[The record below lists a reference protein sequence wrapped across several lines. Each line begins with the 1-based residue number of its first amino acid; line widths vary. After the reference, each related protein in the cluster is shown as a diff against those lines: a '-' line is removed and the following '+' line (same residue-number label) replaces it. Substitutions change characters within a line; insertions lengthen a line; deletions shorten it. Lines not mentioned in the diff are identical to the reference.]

1 MVLNKV
7 YAAATEDDEGVTL
20 ASTEDGTQSNSR
32 PPLLKKLTV
41 KSAPRKQK
49 DSFYYRLRHRVLN
62 QYNRLSWN
70 TRQTINVAI
79 SSVAV
84 LYAFIS
90 VPFRIGFLYN
100 PFDATEEER
109 HQWTWELTV
118 FTPLD
123 MVTDLIGVMEF
134 LHFYGLWKNALTHKE
149 EETNFDED
157 VKLMRGASKRL
168 RNTNVLLR
176 ARTSVGLRQGKAKWT
191 LANIGRTTTI
201 YDSSADDMT
210 LEKQSRVAR
219 KWELALEIFALV
231 PFEIIPFAL
240 GEYGNL
246 HLAHVNKL
254 CRFYKIRRFFSRLS
268 KIYSDRP
275 WVQHL
280 SSTGIRS
287 LVRTIGY
294 CAGMCHWVACGYMFI
309 AHAQCGVSLREC
321 DPSAETSW
329 IVRDRLH
336 GATVSRKYGR
346 TLYWASRTLVLLG
359 YDDVTPISNAETIYG
374 IFVQLVGA
382 LFSSSM
388 LATFLFIFR
397 FRNAR
402 YAAYSAHVDNARE
415 YMHTNNIPRVIR
427 HKVMAYFTYTWDT
440 HHGLDSEEALH
451 LMPKHLQSKVI
462 ATLKASRIRQ
472 VNFLAK
478 ESVEFIN
485 LLALALQRRIYSPTD
500 RIIEPR
506 TNAHMFFVIRGNVMI
521 TAANNTNPR
530 ECLTGDY
537 FAEICLLFPE
547 QFVEKAVARTFC
559 ELYVLSKAKFDDIIT
574 HFYRGN
580 EAIVRAQMAESLV
593 RYVTQQRKTQK
604 VLGNDGRDRS
614 SLRITYRRMSDLYV
628 PGVPKDIVWNFPDST
643 FRIVWDTLRLLGVI
657 YVAFEVPYYAVFVSM
672 ADGEN
677 MFVET
682 SFVNLRYLCTIL
694 TEAFFGVD
702 IILQARFL
710 AYLDPVAMLNV
721 ENPSLIF
728 DAYRHNG
735 FYLDLLAWL
744 PVGLV
749 LESIRSV
756 SQYAWLFRLLRLFRL
771 RLFPYLL
778 RDLADAYSLS
788 SKIHL
793 FVSLLLSVTLLL
805 HVVGCGWFET
815 AWIPRGTQSFTSDN
829 MKAMHALTRSE
840 CLRHA
845 TLFGNCSWIKY
856 DCYANVGEV
865 FPVEDN
871 SSSYEGTFAYVRAV
885 YWSVVTL
892 TAVGYGDIVA
902 FSTAESYVAA
912 AWVFVGGIINFGVVG
927 AMSSTIANAMA
938 ARHHHLE
945 LLNTINSVMGRLS
958 ISEKLSAEIRRF
970 YIHHFTGRKVAYESQ
985 LLSHLPD
992 QLCYQISSLLHAEAV
1007 KSVRL
1012 FDFASR
1018 KFLQQITGKFRHR
1031 TYENGETIFIE
1042 GDVCREFIVLLRG
1055 SKVNVFFRT
1064 RKVPARALQE
1074 GDCYGVYEFLLRRA
1088 HTATLTAASTVQA
1101 SVMTR
1106 VEFDVIQRKFDED
1119 VRNLKIEAQILC
1131 DEQQAGLRRVARNL
1145 ERLKLKP
1152 HVIQTPSLFYQQD
1165 TVVESSNKKNSTIA
1179 IRDTYATRTTFIHA
1193 WNAGVTF
1200 WNVYNALFVIFRI
1213 GFHSHLHFSSELN
1226 LLVWF
1231 MDLYGDVY
1239 FAIDIYLHLYFFGNA
1254 DVSVENLVH
1263 RKWVDTVYRRSNA
1276 FKWDLV
1282 ASLPLYIP
1290 VTSEALVVSVC
1301 RLPRLIRCLDLWVY
1315 LDEVIVQVQ
1324 QHFASRN
1331 VSSYLGPVKLM
1342 VVLVLVAHFVG
1353 CIFLW
1358 ISEHEC
1364 DYYENC
1370 WIAHDHLIHEYHHA
1384 LPVLYAK
1391 TFYWAITTLLLVGS
1405 REIVPRDILGTIW
1418 TLITC
1423 LGCTFA
1429 MGYIVG
1435 EISELI
1441 LDFGKETKQYKYRLA
1456 NFEGFAQANE
1466 LPESLR
1472 ERVGFFFRAQFE
1484 NTYGHDLDHTVHK
1497 LSANLRLRLLLEVY
1511 GGSLA
1516 RLPITHFL
1524 SSAQIN
1530 NMALRLQ
1537 SELYIPGDNILVE
1550 GTLGNR
1556 LCTLRKGVAAAFWTK
1571 SVSSVAV
1578 IMEGALFGEA
1588 AFFLPDQRR
1597 LVTVRATTTCE
1608 MLYISK
1614 HDWEELWAPTGDE
1627 SDVKVQKYELHSIL
1641 DWVSNRLYRYQKHC
1655 LHAARKAK
1663 REMALRQEIANLL
1676 AFPAP
1681 GRRKSRM
1688 SISQLRRSSTNLLLT
1703 TSGSSMLSI
1712 SRNPQQPLPVQQP
1725 RLTSMKSSLSP
1736 EMQALH
1742 KKAKYLLE
1750 KTDRYAQLA
1759 RPAFAAMQLHR
1770 ATLTTT
1776 GLSTRSL
1783 LRAMT
1788 TRRSILWGIT
1798 TKQNLGPIRSMGPS
1812 FHRGGN
1818 GAGPPIRAA
1827 RSTRG
1832 DSPPRH
1838 QKGVNTSAHKIIQ
1851 NQFIVDLNPIN
1862 KHLKGTLADDTLQRL
1877 EDECWQRF
1885 KLIAAMQQCVRE
1897 LLDTLIPPEH
1907 DLTRTYNIRAAT
1919 GFQSQAPHKN
1929 PSTRKSRKLEKMH
1942 SAHMDE
1948 LEMHKKGAE
1957 LLAKQSRAKHRRLV
1971 NPAAK
1976 PASQKVVLPGKSSS
1990 SNIRRFTTGVKHLH
2004 HGRHGA
2010 LWGSKNGPN
2019 EETNAT
2025 LERMRRCRSLPTF
2038 SNNFFEAIREEEANR
2053 LMVEDVW
2060 TVGAD
2065 IDFETIKRCQRPQ
2078 YESQLRLYHQ
2088 YRIWKGL
2095 DGVETVANHESRQH
2109 QRKSSRS
2116 SKRHSRRRSLR
2127 SHLQVANSLRRISGR
2142 FDSHDQ
2148 VDAQLIF
2155 QRSLRAEATDRKTKE
2170 FIRLIKRVGK
2180 IWDAIMLLVAVYH
2193 VFITPFKLCFP
2204 HELIELN
2211 ANSLRVWAGFEILLD
2226 VLCLFDVAHKVNQAS
2241 FATHGSGTKVAKSK
2255 RMSLRYILESN
2266 SRLLVDIVAVLPL
2279 ELLLLAGGVRVSL
2292 QDEAAEEVDLN
2303 WWTTRWVLRV
2313 NRILFAWRI
2322 EPLSEEILQYL
2333 MYECG
2338 LDISEALVSF
2348 MRALASYLTMAHFLA
2363 CLWFATSDY
2372 GLHQYGTSWLSTSG
2386 MLTYIEPVTTT
2397 SHRERS
2403 RRALSTSTSD
2413 SFLDHVPLGRKYL
2426 RSLYFSIEC
2435 ITTLFYGDILSM
2447 NRLELMVEIAI
2458 TLWAIYIYGALV
2470 GAQGELLDSSA
2481 RHEASFE
2488 QNLAELQLY
2497 LVQNEVPKILKR
2509 HIKAYYAHIWHRSR
2523 GDKDFAVIEGT
2534 SRALHED
2541 VVVATLQDFAVRVE
2555 VFRALDEP
2563 FLRALLVCLQYVV
2576 CSQGED
2582 VVVAGDVD
2590 RCMYFIANGRIRVH
2604 LGDTDTPRGRGEFFG
2619 ELSLLYGISRL
2630 ETCVA
2635 MTVAELYRL
2644 DHEPYERVLV
2654 DFPEY
2659 RVRNKLAWSTVTST
2673 SFDRLLLEKTVQAR
2687 KKQGVSAVVPVNMRA
2702 LAAEEEANRLEAEV
2716 PRSYVFLSTMEMLA
2730 RLHDMDPLQAKELIL
2745 KCRNAARK
2753 HVKKHQVGNAFLGTS
2768 LEVIPTG
2775 KHKEQH
2781 EDIVQH
2787 ISPRTAKPTK
2797 IGTKRRSFQKIPV
2810 TDLDEDMKPPGLLD
2824 LQD

>member
-7 YAAATEDDEGVTL
+7 YAAAADDEDGVTL
-20 ASTEDGTQSNSR
+20 ASTEDGTQPSSR
-32 PPLLKKLTV
+32 PPLLKKLSV
-41 KSAPRKQK
+41 KSASRKPK
-49 DSFYYRLRHRVLN
+49 EPFHRRLQRNLLKE
-62 QYNRLSWN
+62 YNKLSWS
-70 TRQTINVAI
+70 TRQTISVAI
-79 SSVAV
+79 SLFAV
-84 LYAFIS
+84 LYAFVS

-100 PFDATEEER
+100 PFDATNEER
-109 HQWTWELTV
+109 RQWTWELAV
-118 FTPLD
+118 FTPMD
-123 MVTDLIGVMEF
+123 VVTDLIGVLEF
-134 LHFYGLWKNALTHKE
+134 VNFYRLWRNALTHKE
-149 EETNFDED
+149 KETNFDKD
-157 VKLMRGASKRL
+157 AKLMRGISKRL

-176 ARTSVGLRQGKAKWT
+176 ARSSVGLRQGKAKWT
-191 LANIGRTTTI
+191 LSNIGRTTTL
-201 YDSSADDMT
+201 YDSTSDDLM
-210 LEKQSRVAR
+210 LEKQSRAAR
-219 KWELALEIFALV
+219 KWEFALEIIAL
-231 PFEIIPFAL
+231 IPVELIPLAL
-240 GEYGNL
+240 GLYDLL
-246 HLAHVNKL
+246 HVARLNKL
-254 CRFYKIRRFFSRLS
+254 CRFYKVRRCFARLS

-294 CAGMCHWVACGYMFI
+294 CAGACHWVACGYMFI
-309 AHAQCGVSLREC
+309 AHAQCGVSLHHC
-321 DPSAETSW
+321 DPEIETSW
-329 IVRDRLH
+329 VVRDRLH

-346 TLYWASRTLVLLG
+346 TLYWASRTMVLLG
-359 YDDVTPISNAETIYG
+359 YDDVTPVSNGETIYG

-415 YMHTNNIPRVIR
+415 YMHSNNIPRVIR
-427 HKVMAYFTYTWDT
+427 HKVMAYFAYTWDT

-451 LMPKHLQSKVI
+451 LMPKHLQSKVV

-472 VNFLAK
+472 VSFLAK

-485 LLALALQRRIYSPTD
+485 LLALALERRIYSPTD

-506 TNAHMFFVIRGNVMI
+506 TTAHMFFVIRGNVMI
-521 TAANNTNPR
+521 TPVNGNPR
-530 ECLTGDY
+530 ECFNGDY
-537 FAEICLLFPE
+537 FAEVCLLFPE
-547 QFVEKAVARTFC
+547 QYMEKAVARTFC
-559 ELYVLSKAKFDDIIT
+559 ELYVLAKAKFDDVVT

-580 EAIVRAQMAESLV
+580 ESAVLAQMTESFD
-593 RYVTQQRKTQK
+593 RYTTQQRKTQK

-614 SLRITYRRMSDLYV
+614 SLRMSYRRTSDVYI
-628 PGVPKDIVWNFPDST
+628 PGMGPKNINWNFPDSN
-643 FRIVWDTLRLLGVI
+643 FRMIWDTLRLLGVI

-682 SFVNLRYLCTIL
+682 SFITLRYVCTLLI
-694 TEAFFGVD
+694 EVFFGVD
-702 IILQARFL
+702 IVLQARFL

-728 DAYRHNG
+728 AAYRENG
-735 FYLDLLAWL
+735 FYWDLLAWL
-744 PVGLV
+744 PVGLI
-749 LESIRSV
+749 LESVPSGAD
-756 SQYAWLFRLLRLFRL
+756 YAWFLRLLRLSRL

-778 RDLADAYSLS
+778 RELFDVYSLS

-793 FVSLLLSVTLLL
+793 FISLLLSVTLLL

-815 AWIPRGTQSFTSDN
+815 AWIPRDTQSFSDKS
-829 MKAMHALTRSE
+829 MATMHELTRPE
-840 CLRHA
+840 CLRQA
-845 TLFGNCSWIKY
+845 TLYGNCSWIKF
-856 DCYANVGEV
+856 DCYGNVGEV
-865 FPVEDN
+865 FPVED
-871 SSSYEGTFAYVRAV
+871 SASSYEGTFAYVRAV
-885 YWSVVTL
+885 YWSVITL

-902 FSTAESYVAA
+902 FSTAESYFAA
-912 AWVFVGGIINFGVVG
+912 IWIFIGGMINFGVVG

-945 LLNTINSVMGRLS
+945 LLNTLNSIMGRLS

-1012 FDFASR
+1012 FDSASR

-1031 TYENGETIFIE
+1031 TYENGETIFLE

-1074 GDCYGVYEFLLRRA
+1074 GDCYGIHEFLLRRA
-1088 HTATLTAASTVQA
+1088 HAATLTAASTVHA

-1119 VRNLKIEAQILC
+1119 VRNLKLEAQMLW
-1131 DEQQAGLRRVARNL
+1131 DEQQTCLRRVVRNL

-1152 HVIQTPSLFYQQD
+1152 HVLQTPSLFYQPD
-1165 TVVESSNKKNSTIA
+1165 TVVESATTSSSSTRKTSSTA
-1179 IRDTYATRTTFIHA
+1179 IRDSYATRTTFIHA

-1200 WNVYNALFVIFRI
+1200 WNVYNAFFVIFRV

-1226 LLVWF
+1226 LVVWF
-1231 MDLYGDVY
+1231 MDLCGDIY
-1239 FAIDIYLHLYFFGNA
+1239 FAMDIYLHLYFFGCT
-1254 DVSVENLVH
+1254 DVSVNNLLH
-1263 RKWVDTVYRRSNA
+1263 RKWVDRVYRRSTA

-1282 ASLPLYIP
+1282 ASLPLYVPFSSDSLI
-1290 VTSEALVVSVC
+1290 VSVC

-1331 VSSYLGPVKLM
+1331 VSAYLGPVKLM
-1342 VVLVLVAHFVG
+1342 IVLVLVAHFVG

-1364 DYYENC
+1364 EYYENC
-1370 WIAHDHLIHEYHHA
+1370 WMAHDHLLHEYHHA
-1384 LPVLYAK
+1384 LPVLYSK

-1405 REIVPRDILGTIW
+1405 REMVPRDILGTIW

-1441 LDFGKETKQYKYRLA
+1441 LDLGKETKKYKNRIA
-1456 NFEGFAQANE
+1456 NFESFAQANE

-1472 ERVGFFFRAQFE
+1472 ERIGFFFRVQFE
-1484 NTYGHDLDHTVHK
+1484 STHGHDLDHTVHK
-1497 LSANLRLRLLLEVY
+1497 LSANLRLRLMLEIY

-1550 GTLGNR
+1550 GTLGNH
-1556 LCTLRKGVAAAFWTK
+1556 LCTLRKGLAAAFWTK

-1608 MLYISK
+1608 VLYISR
-1614 HDWEELWAPTGDE
+1614 HDWEELWAPTGDQ
-1627 SDVKVQKYELHSIL
+1627 SDYKVQKYELHSIL
-1641 DWVSNRLYRYQKHC
+1641 DWVSNRLHRYQQRCIHV
-1655 LHAARKAK
+1655 ARKAK
-1663 REMALRQEIANLL
+1663 HEL
-1676 AFPAP
+1676 AVP
-1681 GRRKSRM
+1681 
-1688 SISQLRRSSTNLLLT
+1688 
-1703 TSGSSMLSI
+1703 
-1712 SRNPQQPLPVQQP
+1712 
-1725 RLTSMKSSLSP
+1725 
-1736 EMQALH
+1736 
-1742 KKAKYLLE
+1742 
-1750 KTDRYAQLA
+1750 
-1759 RPAFAAMQLHR
+1759 
-1770 ATLTTT
+1770 
-1776 GLSTRSL
+1776 
-1783 LRAMT
+1783 
-1788 TRRSILWGIT
+1788 
-1798 TKQNLGPIRSMGPS
+1798 
-1812 FHRGGN
+1812 
-1818 GAGPPIRAA
+1818 
-1827 RSTRG
+1827 
-1832 DSPPRH
+1832 
-1838 QKGVNTSAHKIIQ
+1838 
-1851 NQFIVDLNPIN
+1851 
-1862 KHLKGTLADDTLQRL
+1862 TLA
-1877 EDECWQRF
+1877 
-1885 KLIAAMQQCVRE
+1885 
-1897 LLDTLIPPEH
+1897 
-1907 DLTRTYNIRAAT
+1907 
-1919 GFQSQAPHKN
+1919 
-1929 PSTRKSRKLEKMH
+1929 
-1942 SAHMDE
+1942 
-1948 LEMHKKGAE
+1948 
-1957 LLAKQSRAKHRRLV
+1957 
-1971 NPAAK
+1971 
-1976 PASQKVVLPGKSSS
+1976 
-1990 SNIRRFTTGVKHLH
+1990 
-2004 HGRHGA
+2004 
-2010 LWGSKNGPN
+2010 
-2019 EETNAT
+2019 
-2025 LERMRRCRSLPTF
+2025 RMRRCKSLPSF
-2038 SNNFFEAIREEEANR
+2038 GNKFFESVREEEANR

-2088 YRIWKGL
+2088 YRMWKGL
-2095 DGVETVANHESRQH
+2095 DMVEKPAAQTS
-2109 QRKSSRS
+2109 
-2116 SKRHSRRRSLR
+2116 
-2127 SHLQVANSLRRISGR
+2127 I
-2142 FDSHDQ
+2142 
-2148 VDAQLIF
+2148 DAQLIF

-2170 FIRLIKRVGK
+2170 FIKLVKRMGK
-2180 IWDAIMLLVAVYH
+2180 VWDAIMLLVAVYH
-2193 VFITPFKLCFP
+2193 VMITPFKLCFP
-2204 HELIELN
+2204 HELTELD
-2211 ANSLRVWAGFEILLD
+2211 AGTLRAWAGFEIFLD
-2226 VLCLFDVAHKVNQAS
+2226 MLCLFDVAHKVNEAS
-2241 FATHGSGTKVAKSK
+2241 FASHSSGTKVTKSK
-2255 RMSLRYILESN
+2255 RLRLRHVLETNASLV
-2266 SRLLVDIVAVLPL
+2266 VDIVAVLPL
-2279 ELLLLAGGVRVSL
+2279 ELLLLAGSVRVSL
-2292 QDEAAEEVDLN
+2292 EHEVAGEVDSN
-2303 WWTTRWVLRV
+2303 WWTTRWILRM
-2313 NRILFAWRI
+2313 NRMLFAWRI
-2322 EPLSEEILQYL
+2322 ESLSEGILQYL
-2333 MYECG
+2333 IYDC
-2338 LDISEALVSF
+2338 DVDVSEAFISF
-2348 MRALASYLTMAHFLA
+2348 LRALASYLTMAHFLA
-2363 CLWFATSDY
+2363 CLWFATSYY

-2386 MLTYIEPVTTT
+2386 MLTYIAP
-2397 SHRERS
+2397 
-2403 RRALSTSTSD
+2403 L
-2413 SFLDHVPLGRKYL
+2413 VPLGRKYL
-2426 RSLYFSIEC
+2426 RSLHFSMEC

-2481 RHEASFE
+2481 RREASFE

-2497 LVQNEVPKILKR
+2497 LVQNDVPKILKR
-2509 HIKAYYAHIWHRSR
+2509 HIKAYYAHIWHRSH
-2523 GDKDFAVIEGT
+2523 GDKDFAIIEGT
-2534 SRALHED
+2534 SRSLHED

-2590 RCMYFIANGRIRVH
+2590 RSMYFIATGRIRVQI
-2604 LGDTDTPRGRGEFFG
+2604 GDTDTPRGRGQFFG
-2619 ELSLLYGISRL
+2619 ELSLLYGVSRL
-2630 ETCVA
+2630 ETSVA

-2659 RVRNKLAWSTVTST
+2659 RVRNKLAWSTSAST
-2673 SFDRLLLEKTVQAR
+2673 SFDRQVLEKSVQAM
-2687 KKQGVSAVVPVNMRA
+2687 KKQGPNTIIPINMRA
-2702 LAAEEEANRLEAEV
+2702 IAAEEEANRVEAEV

-2730 RLHDMDPLQAKELIL
+2730 RLHEVDPLEAKDLII
-2745 KCRNAARK
+2745 KCRTGARR
-2753 HVKKHQVGNAFLGTS
+2753 HVKKLQHRVTLNTIEAAVKMLTDKPKGD
-2768 LEVIPTG
+2768 
-2775 KHKEQH
+2775 KH
-2781 EDIVQH
+2781 EDLVQH
-2787 ISPRTAKPTK
+2787 ISLRPVKHLQPLKDERR
-2797 IGTKRRSFQKIPV
+2797 RRSFENLLV
-2810 TDLDEDMKPPGLLD
+2810 ENLEEDAQPPGLLTSHD
-2824 LQD
+2824 